1 MIDSPIYALKR
12 ELLDRALASSALVE
26 ALPLAREA
34 FDWLVDGAEMLAV
47 PHQVPT
53 KAQKPH
59 RAKLETAK
67 DRPLALPA
75 PALPADEFFP
85 AAQPAA
91 PKEKMTGDRIQWI
104 VHTNPGITSAKICE
118 LYGADPKRLSV
129 MLAHLKL
136 KGVLRTERSD
146 PANGKPRNLYF
157 CNEIEEAPVAK
168 KKDVVSAPPV
178 ASPSAPRPPAA
189 QPAPSPDRG
198 QDTQAMIA
206 AHIAEKGVTKCP
218 TVALE
223 PTQAAI
229 AKADSEKVRAHQIA
243 MGETGDWKQQSA
255 RARAK
260 ASA

>member
-157 CNEIEEAPVAK
+157 CNEIAEAPVAK
-168 KKDVVSAPPV
+168 KNG
-178 ASPSAPRPPAA
+178 RGYGPA
-189 QPAPSPDRG
+189 RRF
-198 QDTQAMIA
+198 
-206 AHIAEKGVTKCP
+206 AER
-218 TVALE
+218 A
-223 PTQAAI
+223 QAAGSPTC
-229 AKADSEKVRAHQIA
+229 AFP
-243 MGETGDWKQQSA
+243 
-255 RARAK
+255 
-260 ASA
+260 